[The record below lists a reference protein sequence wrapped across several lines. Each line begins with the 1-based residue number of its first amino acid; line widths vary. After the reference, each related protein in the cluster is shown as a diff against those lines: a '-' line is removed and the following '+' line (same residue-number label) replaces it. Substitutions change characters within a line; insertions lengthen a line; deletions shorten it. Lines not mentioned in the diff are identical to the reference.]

1 MIGTYY
7 SMRLLA
13 EGVSMQTSH
22 ALTAL
27 IPPRA
32 QIDELFGAH
41 DLKDEFLAIL
51 GHELRSPLNAVQ
63 NAVRI
68 LSGESGQDPF
78 VQKRMHALI
87 ERQVRHMTQL
97 TASLLDVSRIS
108 RGEMRLHSE
117 RIDLRIV
124 LGQAIETMEPDLQQR
139 GHRLATLWPDTPV
152 WLHGDAD
159 RLNEVFRNLLGN
171 ASKYTPPGGD
181 LGLSLRVNAGNAV
194 VCVRDSG
201 IGIAPEA
208 LPHIFNLF
216 MQADQAA
223 ACSRSG
229 LGIGLALVHTLVE
242 LHGGHVSAFSAGL
255 GQGSEFTVILP
266 IDNA

>member
-1 MIGTYY
+1 
-7 SMRLLA
+7 
-13 EGVSMQTSH
+13 MQSSH
-22 ALTAL
+22 ALAAL
-27 IPPRA
+27 VPPRT

-68 LSGESGQDPF
+68 LSGDSGQDPF

-108 RGEMRLHSE
+108 RGELRLHSE
-117 RIDLRIV
+117 RIDLRAV

-139 GHRLATLWPDTPV
+139 GHQLATLWPDTPV

-181 LGLSLRVNAGNAV
+181 LGLSLRLRDRDAV

-208 LPHIFNLF
+208 LAQIFDLF

-229 LGIGLALVHTLVE
+229 LGIGLALVRTLVE
-242 LHGGHVSAFSAGL
+242 LHGGRVSAFSAGPC
-255 GQGSEFTVILP
+255 QGSEFTVCLP
-266 IDNA
+266 LEHG

>member
-1 MIGTYY
+1 
-7 SMRLLA
+7 
-13 EGVSMQTSH
+13 MQPSH
-22 ALTAL
+22 AAVAL
-27 IPPRA
+27 IPPSPGTRSPTGV
-32 QIDELFGAH
+32 QIDELLGAH

-97 TASLLDVSRIS
+97 TASLVDVSRIS
-108 RGEMRLHSE
+108 RGELRLQCE
-117 RIDLRIV
+117 PIDLRIV
-124 LGQAIETMEPDLQQR
+124 LGHAVETMESDLQHR
-139 GHRLATLWPDTPV
+139 GHRLATLWPGTPV

-181 LGLSLRVNAGNAV
+181 LGLSLRIHDGDAV

-208 LPHIFNLF
+208 LPRIFDLF

-242 LHGGHVSAFSAGL
+242 LHGGRVSAFSDGL
-255 GQGSEFTVILP
+255 GQGSEFTVWLP
-266 IDNA
+266 LAQD